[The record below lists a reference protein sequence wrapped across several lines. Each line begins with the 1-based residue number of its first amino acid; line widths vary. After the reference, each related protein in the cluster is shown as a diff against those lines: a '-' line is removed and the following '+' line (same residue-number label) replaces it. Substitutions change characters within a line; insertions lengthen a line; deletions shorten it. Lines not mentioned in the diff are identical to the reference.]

1 MLFGLED
8 IYSFEPGSV
17 PVRDAAIIYG
27 KDPAWIRQGLRNGYL
42 NIGFAT
48 KTEDGKRYNYYIS
61 PKKLYE
67 ETGVIWKPGMFQRGK
82 TL

>member
-1 MLFGLED
+1 MSQKIGNLEFGL
-8 IYSFEPGSV
+8 GGV

-27 KDPAWIRQGLRNGYL
+27 KDPAWIRLGLQKGYL
-42 NIGFAT
+42 KIGLAT
-48 KTEDGKRYNYYIS
+48 KDANRKRWNYYIS

-67 ETGVIWKPGMFQRGK
+67 ETGVVWTPGMFQRGK